1 MNSVAFF
8 DVNNLIIGMSVRNM
22 GKYVIFELMN
32 DKLFKLIEFRHNLNL
47 QVYVVNV
54 QFIFHL
60 TVLNLQHRNSIPFY
74 YKQMKKSLIALSLG
88 GLTIGITEFVM
99 MGLLPDIASDM
110 KVSIPVAGYLIS
122 AYALGVVIGAP
133 LLVILGRNFA
143 PKKMLLILALMLTVF
158 NALSIIAPDYNFL
171 FASRFLSGLPHGAF
185 FGVGAVVASR
195 LADKGKEA
203 QAIAIMF
210 SGLTLANLIGV
221 PIGTYIGHNFIWRY
235 TFVLIAAVGL
245 LTFLF
250 ISLWMPNLEK
260 SGTVN
265 MKTQLL
271 FFKKTEA
278 WLIIGITAIGFGG
291 LFAWISYIA
300 PLMTNVSK
308 FAPEDVSY
316 ILILAGLGMLVGNFA
331 GGKLADKYS
340 PAPTV
345 LALLFVMAI
354 DLIMVYFFSFNQ
366 YVSLFLTFLT
376 GAVSFSV
383 IAPIQMLMIKTAKD
397 AEMIASAALQGS
409 FNIGNALGAFL
420 GGLPLSAGYSYA
432 SPNLIGLVMALSGM
446 VITFALMQKHKGN
459 LQLQK
464 A

>member
-1 MNSVAFF
+1 
-8 DVNNLIIGMSVRNM
+8 
-22 GKYVIFELMN
+22 
-32 DKLFKLIEFRHNLNL
+32 
-47 QVYVVNV
+47 
-54 QFIFHL
+54 
-60 TVLNLQHRNSIPFY
+60 
-74 YKQMKKSLIALSLG
+74 MKKSLIALSFG

-133 LLVILGRNFA
+133 LLVILGRNFP

-158 NALSIIAPDYNFL
+158 NALSIIAPSYNFL

-235 TFVLIAAVGL
+235 TFVLIAVVGL
-245 LTFLF
+245 LTFLL
-250 ISLWMPNLEK
+250 ISLWMPKLDKGE
-260 SGTVN
+260 TVN
-265 MKTQLL
+265 MKKQLE
-271 FFKKTEA
+271 FFKRTEA

-300 PLMTNVSK
+300 PLLINVSK
-308 FAPEDVSY
+308 FGEGDVSY
-316 ILILAGLGMLVGNFA
+316 ILILAGLGMVVGNFA

-340 PAPTV
+340 PAPTT
-345 LALLFVMAI
+345 LALLFIMSI
-354 DLIMVYFFSFNQ
+354 DLILVYFFSSNQ
-366 YVSLFLTFLT
+366 YISLFLTFLT
-376 GAVSFSV
+376 GAISFSV
-383 IAPIQMLMIKTAKD
+383 IAPIQMLMIRTAKG
-397 AEMIASAALQGS
+397 AEMIASASLQGS

-420 GGLPLSAGYSYA
+420 GGLPLTAGYSYE
-432 SPNLIGLVMALSGM
+432 SPNLIGVGM
-446 VITFALMQKHKGN
+446 SIVGMLITVTLIKMRKNDLK
-459 LQLQK
+459 LQS

>member
-1 MNSVAFF
+1 
-8 DVNNLIIGMSVRNM
+8 
-22 GKYVIFELMN
+22 
-32 DKLFKLIEFRHNLNL
+32 
-47 QVYVVNV
+47 
-54 QFIFHL
+54 
-60 TVLNLQHRNSIPFY
+60 
-74 YKQMKKSLIALSLG
+74 MKKSLIALSFG

-133 LLVILGRNFA
+133 LLVILGRNFP

-158 NALSIIAPDYNFL
+158 NALSIIAPSYNFL

-235 TFVLIAAVGL
+235 TFVLIAIVGM
-245 LTFLF
+245 LTFLL
-250 ISLWMPNLEK
+250 ISLWMPKLDKGE
-260 SGTVN
+260 TVN
-265 MKTQLL
+265 MKKQLE
-271 FFKKTEA
+271 FFKRTEA

-300 PLMTNVSK
+300 PLLINVSK
-308 FAPEDVSY
+308 FGEGDVSY
-316 ILILAGLGMLVGNFA
+316 ILILAGLGMVVGNFA

-340 PAPTV
+340 PAPTT
-345 LALLFVMAI
+345 LALLFIMSI
-354 DLIMVYFFSFNQ
+354 DLILVYFFSSNQ

-376 GAVSFSV
+376 GAISFSV
-383 IAPIQMLMIKTAKD
+383 IAPIQMLMIRTAKG
-397 AEMIASAALQGS
+397 AEMIASASLQGS

-420 GGLPLSAGYSYA
+420 GGLPLTAGYSYE
-432 SPNLIGLVMALSGM
+432 SPNLIGVGM
-446 VITFALMQKHKGN
+446 SIVGMLITVTLIKIRKN
-459 LQLQK
+459 DLKLQS

>member
-1 MNSVAFF
+1 
-8 DVNNLIIGMSVRNM
+8 
-22 GKYVIFELMN
+22 
-32 DKLFKLIEFRHNLNL
+32 
-47 QVYVVNV
+47 
-54 QFIFHL
+54 
-60 TVLNLQHRNSIPFY
+60 
-74 YKQMKKSLIALSLG
+74 MKKSLIALSFG

-133 LLVILGRNFA
+133 LLVILGRNFP

-158 NALSIIAPDYNFL
+158 NALSIIAPSYNFL

-235 TFVLIAAVGL
+235 TFVLIAIVGM
-245 LTFLF
+245 LTFLL
-250 ISLWMPNLEK
+250 ITLWMPKLDKGE
-260 SGTVN
+260 TVN
-265 MKTQLL
+265 MKKQLE
-271 FFKKTEA
+271 FFKRTEA

-300 PLMTNVSK
+300 PLLINVSK
-308 FAPEDVSY
+308 FGEGDVSY
-316 ILILAGLGMLVGNFA
+316 ILILAGLGMVVGNFA

-340 PAPTV
+340 PAPTT
-345 LALLFVMAI
+345 LALLFIMSI
-354 DLIMVYFFSFNQ
+354 DLILVYFFSSNQ

-376 GAVSFSV
+376 GAISFSV
-383 IAPIQMLMIKTAKD
+383 IAPIQMLMIRTAKG
-397 AEMIASAALQGS
+397 AEMIASASLQGS

-420 GGLPLSAGYSYA
+420 GGLPLTAGYSYA
-432 SPNLIGLVMALSGM
+432 SPNLIGVGM
-446 VITFALMQKHKGN
+446 SIVGMLITVTLIKIRKN
-459 LQLQK
+459 DLKLQS

>member
-1 MNSVAFF
+1 
-8 DVNNLIIGMSVRNM
+8 
-22 GKYVIFELMN
+22 
-32 DKLFKLIEFRHNLNL
+32 
-47 QVYVVNV
+47 
-54 QFIFHL
+54 
-60 TVLNLQHRNSIPFY
+60 
-74 YKQMKKSLIALSLG
+74 MKKSLIALSLG

-133 LLVILGRNFA
+133 LLVILGRNYA

-158 NALSIIAPDYNFL
+158 NALSIIAPNYNFL

-221 PIGTYIGHNFIWRY
+221 PIGTYIGHHFIWRY
-235 TFVLIAAVGL
+235 TFVLIGIVGS

-250 ISLWMPNLEK
+250 IYLWMPNLEK
-260 SGTVN
+260 NQKVN

-271 FFKKTEA
+271 FFKKVDA

-300 PLMTNVSK
+300 PLLINVSK
-308 FAPEDVSY
+308 FSPEDVSY
-316 ILILAGLGMLVGNFA
+316 ILILAGFGMVVGNFL
-331 GGKLADKYS
+331 GGKLADRFS
-340 PAPTV
+340 PAPTT
-345 LALLFVMAI
+345 LALLLVMSV
-354 DLIMVYFFSFNQ
+354 DLILVYFFSFNQ
-366 YVSLFLTFLT
+366 YASLVFTFLT
-376 GAVSFSV
+376 GAISFSV
-383 IAPIQMLMIKTAKD
+383 IAPIQMLMIRTAKD
-397 AEMIASAALQGS
+397 AEMIASASLQGS

-420 GGLPLSAGYSYA
+420 GGLPLIAGYSYA
-432 SPNLIGLVMALSGM
+432 SPNLIGVGM
-446 VITFALMQKHKGN
+446 SIVGMIITSVLIQRRRSSQIE
-459 LQLQK
+459 LQE
-464 A
+464 AEAI

>member
-1 MNSVAFF
+1 
-8 DVNNLIIGMSVRNM
+8 
-22 GKYVIFELMN
+22 
-32 DKLFKLIEFRHNLNL
+32 
-47 QVYVVNV
+47 
-54 QFIFHL
+54 
-60 TVLNLQHRNSIPFY
+60 
-74 YKQMKKSLIALSLG
+74 MKKSLIALSLG
-88 GLTIGITEFVM
+88 GLTIGITEFAM

-122 AYALGVVIGAP
+122 SYALGVVIGAP

-158 NALSIIAPDYNFL
+158 NALSIIAPTYNFL

-221 PIGTYIGHNFIWRY
+221 PIGTYIGHHFIWRY
-235 TFVLIAAVGL
+235 TFILIAIVGL

-250 ISLWMPNLEK
+250 IYLWMPNLEK
-260 SGTVN
+260 NNSVN
-265 MKTQLL
+265 MKTQLK
-271 FFKKTEA
+271 FFKQIDA

-300 PLMTNVSK
+300 PLMINVSR
-308 FAPEDVSY
+308 FSAEDVSY
-316 ILILAGLGMLVGNFA
+316 ILILAGFGMVVGNFA
-331 GGKLADKYS
+331 GGKLADRFS
-340 PAPTV
+340 PAPTT

-354 DLIMVYFFSFNQ
+354 DLMLVYFFSFNQ
-366 YVSLFLTFLT
+366 YASLFLTFLT
-376 GAVSFSV
+376 GAISFSV
-383 IAPIQMLMIKTAKD
+383 IAPIQMLMIRTAKD
-397 AEMIASAALQGS
+397 AEMIASASLQGS

-420 GGLPLSAGYSYA
+420 GGLPLTAGYSYA
-432 SPNLIGLVMALSGM
+432 SPNLIGVIMSVIGM
-446 VITFALMQKHKGN
+446 VITVVLIQRRKTSV
-459 LQLQK
+459 QLQSV
-464 A
+464 

>member
-1 MNSVAFF
+1 
-8 DVNNLIIGMSVRNM
+8 
-22 GKYVIFELMN
+22 
-32 DKLFKLIEFRHNLNL
+32 
-47 QVYVVNV
+47 
-54 QFIFHL
+54 
-60 TVLNLQHRNSIPFY
+60 
-74 YKQMKKSLIALSLG
+74 MKKSLIALSFG

-110 KVSIPVAGYLIS
+110 KVTIPVAGYLIS

-133 LLVILGRNFA
+133 LLVILGRNFP

-158 NALSIIAPDYNFL
+158 NALSIIAPSYNFL

-235 TFVLIAAVGL
+235 TFVLIAIVGM
-245 LTFLF
+245 LTFLL
-250 ISLWMPNLEK
+250 ISLWMPKLDKGE
-260 SGTVN
+260 TVN
-265 MKTQLL
+265 MKKQLE
-271 FFKKTEA
+271 FFKRTEA

-300 PLMTNVSK
+300 PLLINVSK
-308 FAPEDVSY
+308 FGEGDVSY
-316 ILILAGLGMLVGNFA
+316 ILILAGLGMVVGNFA

-340 PAPTV
+340 PAPTT
-345 LALLFVMAI
+345 LALLFIMSI
-354 DLIMVYFFSFNQ
+354 DLVLVYFFSSNQ

-376 GAVSFSV
+376 GAISFSV
-383 IAPIQMLMIKTAKD
+383 IAPIQMLMIRTAKG
-397 AEMIASAALQGS
+397 AEMIASASLQGS

-420 GGLPLSAGYSYA
+420 GGLPLTAGYSYE
-432 SPNLIGLVMALSGM
+432 SPNLIGVGM
-446 VITFALMQKHKGN
+446 SIVGMLITITLIKIRKN
-459 LQLQK
+459 DLRLQS

>member
-1 MNSVAFF
+1 
-8 DVNNLIIGMSVRNM
+8 
-22 GKYVIFELMN
+22 
-32 DKLFKLIEFRHNLNL
+32 
-47 QVYVVNV
+47 
-54 QFIFHL
+54 
-60 TVLNLQHRNSIPFY
+60 
-74 YKQMKKSLIALSLG
+74 MKKSLIALSFG

-133 LLVILGRNFA
+133 LLVILGRNFP

-158 NALSIIAPDYNFL
+158 NALSIIAPTYNFL

-235 TFVLIAAVGL
+235 TFVLIAIVGS
-245 LTFLF
+245 LTLLF
-250 ISLWMPNLEK
+250 ISLWMPQLEK
-260 SGTVN
+260 GETVN
-265 MKTQLL
+265 MKEQLG
-271 FFKKTEA
+271 FFKRTEA

-300 PLMTNVSK
+300 PLLTNVSK
-308 FAPEDVSY
+308 FAEGDVSY
-316 ILILAGLGMLVGNFA
+316 ILILAGLGMVVGNFA

-340 PAPTV
+340 PAPTT
-345 LALLFVMAI
+345 LALLFVMSV
-354 DLIMVYFFSFNQ
+354 DLIMVYFFSSNQ
-366 YVSLFLTFLT
+366 YISLFLTFLT
-376 GAVSFSV
+376 GAISFSV
-383 IAPIQMLMIKTAKD
+383 IAPIQMLMIRTAKG
-397 AEMIASAALQGS
+397 AEMIASASLQGS

-420 GGLPLSAGYSYA
+420 GGLPLTAGYSFE
-432 SPNLIGLVMALSGM
+432 SPNLVGVGM
-446 VITFALMQKHKGN
+446 SIVGMMITITLIRMRKNN
-459 LQLQK
+459 LQLQR